1 MAEYARVEGD
11 TIMERREIGSIPEHK
26 AHLWRPVVYDGEG
39 PLSDIVIEADR
50 VRVVRS
56 TPPITAMQVKLEC
69 RNRILAR
76 FPDWKQT
83 NMLARAV
90 ELQNIWRLVGTW
102 ADSEAAEA
110 AALDAA
116 WAWVRATRAASDV
129 IEALSPIPA
138 DYAHDVRWPA

>member
-1 MAEYARVEGD
+1 MTEYARVEGN
-11 TIMERREIGSIPEHK
+11 TIIERRTLTSIPEHK
-26 AHLWRPVVYDGEG
+26 AHLWRPVVYEGDGS
-39 PLSDIVIEADR
+39 LSDIHVEAGR
-50 VRVVRS
+50 VRVVRWA
-56 TPPITAMQVKLEC
+56 PPITATQVKLEC

-90 ELQNIWRLVGTW
+90 ELQNIWRLVGKW

-116 WAWVRATRAASDV
+116 WAWIKATRAASDE
-129 IEALSPIPA
+129 IERLDPILA
-138 DYAHDVRWPA
+138 DYTDGKRWPA